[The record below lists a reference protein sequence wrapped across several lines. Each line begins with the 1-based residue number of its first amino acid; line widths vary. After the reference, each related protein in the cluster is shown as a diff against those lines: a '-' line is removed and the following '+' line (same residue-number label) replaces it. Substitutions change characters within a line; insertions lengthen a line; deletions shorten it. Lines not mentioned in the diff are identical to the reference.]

1 MLCDEVVA
9 GGAPGSGCDVGVV
22 LPRLRAAQKF
32 VLGPEFAAVA
42 EALADDFTGLVRV
55 FDRCRL
61 PYAQTWLE
69 LAAADRPGF
78 CAAEMQAPQFQ
89 VTPKRIGFLLSATR
103 ADLSAWKAHLFWS
116 TAVGGC
122 SAAALSMRFDMTRPI
137 GHAVEVPSSDEAR
150 STLSTA
156 VLPNV
161 KAHPGW
167 VAADGATR
175 LAMVN
180 HTQPGLPDWG
190 MPPPLGLPP
199 DKWNEYYEVVA
210 QLARSDWAG
219 EATYL
224 LAVVGLLN
232 ARNAVEAQDVDH
244 GRLNHARL
252 KRGKPPLFSHK
263 ALKIAGRQQR
273 RYGGEDGGG
282 HHTPARGHFC
292 RGHLKA
298 RRTGVFFW
306 HPHLRGSARRGRVEK
321 EYHL

>member
-42 EALADDFTGLVRV
+42 EALSCDYSGLVRV

-61 PYAQTWLE
+61 PFAETWLE
-69 LAAADRPGF
+69 VAAADRPGF
-78 CAAEMQAPQFQ
+78 CAAGMQAPMFQ
-89 VTPKRIGFLLSATR
+89 VAPRRVGFLLSATR

-116 TAVGGC
+116 TEKGR
-122 SAAALSMRFDMTRPI
+122 SAAALCMRFDMTRPI
-137 GHAVEVPSSDEAR
+137 GHALEVPSEEEVPSRLR
-150 STLSTA
+150 SA
-156 VLPNV
+156 VVPHV
-161 KAHPGW
+161 QTHPGW
-167 VAADGATR
+167 TDAPEAVR

-180 HTQPGLPDWG
+180 HTEPGLADWG
-190 MPPPLGLPP
+190 LPPPVGLPP
-199 DKWNEYYEVVA
+199 DKWEAFYDVVME
-210 QLARSDWAG
+210 LARSDWAG
-219 EATYL
+219 EASYL

-244 GRLNHARL
+244 GRLNHARA

-263 ALKIAGRQQR
+263 VLNIAGRQQR

-282 HHTPARGHFC
+282 HHAPAREHFC
-292 RGHLKA
+292 RGHFKA